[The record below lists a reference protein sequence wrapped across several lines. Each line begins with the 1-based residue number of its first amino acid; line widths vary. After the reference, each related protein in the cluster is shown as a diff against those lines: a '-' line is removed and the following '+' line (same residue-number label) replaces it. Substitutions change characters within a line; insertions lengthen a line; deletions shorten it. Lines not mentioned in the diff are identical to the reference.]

1 MACIHEIE
9 PAVLLNAAARKAA
22 IRIIRPVRVKRDGL
36 ALPVHEIAARHMSPM
51 HRPPLRLIGI
61 MLIEEMILA
70 AEIGKAVRI
79 IAPADPRRDVE
90 PRVPALVDLG
100 FVSRDEIIRR
110 KLFLFI

>member
-1 MACIHEIE
+1 MARIHEIE
-9 PAVLLNAAARKAA
+9 LAVLLDAAACKAA
-22 IRIIRPVRVKRDGL
+22 ICIVRLVGKERDGL
-36 ALPVHEIAARHMSPM
+36 ALPVYEIAARHMRPM

-79 IAPADPRRDVE
+79 VAPADARRDVE

-100 FVSRDEIIRR
+100 FIGRDESIRR
-110 KLFLFI
+110 KLFLFV